1 MASEILKTIQT
12 VWGFLS
18 VFVVCSAAVSIV
30 FMILRFARLRTK
42 WFSLNVDRQQAS
54 GEGSEDDQ
62 KTVSTTKSPR
72 HYGCPH
78 ADDLLEVSKRT
89 AELDVR
95 RESIKRQVY
104 AEQLK
109 YANEKID
116 EAIAHMQRIVI
127 KLINE
132 KTHGVIP
139 FVQHPDYTTFK
150 AIAKGLVHDVRAYL
164 SYRFTEN
171 HYAFY
176 TAQAQLDYV
185 DERRTKITQMVTDLL
200 NDYWCCQSVTRAEL
214 YDNNKEKRAEY
225 DEIITSIFNEA
236 FRIARDGQERI
247 ETAESEYASFMTNL
261 SGTTYK
267 VEDATVGT
275 VA

>member
-1 MASEILKTIQT
+1 MAVEILKTLQT

-18 VFVVCSAAVSIV
+18 VFVVCASVITIV
-30 FMILRFARLRTK
+30 YLITRFARLRTK
-42 WFSLNVDRQQAS
+42 WFSLNADQRSAN
-54 GEGSEDDQ
+54 GESQSTKE
-62 KTVSTTKSPR
+62 VSTAKTPR

-109 YANEKID
+109 HSNEKLD
-116 EAIAHMQRIVI
+116 EAVAHMQRIVI
-127 KLINE
+127 KLIDE
-132 KTHGVIP
+132 KTHGVMP

-150 AIAKGLVHDVRAYL
+150 SIAKGLLYDVRAYL

-176 TAQAQLDYV
+176 TAQAQIDYV
-185 DERRTKITQMVTDLL
+185 EERKTKITQMVTDLL
-200 NDYWCCQSVTRAEL
+200 NDYWCCQAITRAEMYEHNKARRAD
-214 YDNNKEKRAEY
+214 YD
-225 DEIITSIFNEA
+225 DILTSIFNEA

-247 ETAESEYASFMTNL
+247 EAAEAEYATFMTNL

-267 VEDATVGT
+267 VEDAA
-275 VA
+275 VAPVA